1 MLLLSKKDHETLRWL
16 PQLRGKTFFIATL
29 TDYNHNITQ
38 GREVPVLKKK
48 TKMELVGKSYQCK
61 SRTRNHSQL
70 TIENFLAHITST
82 SSPNV
87 IAMS

>member
-38 GREVPVLKKK
+38 GREVPVLKKNEDGIGRK
-48 TKMELVGKSYQCK
+48 ELS
-61 SRTRNHSQL
+61 
-70 TIENFLAHITST
+70 
-82 SSPNV
+82 
-87 IAMS
+87 M